1 MRAADSN
8 DSQNAA
14 VDTPPNM
21 DLVPTVDDDLVI
33 CGAPLMS
40 TPANSELMSSIRDQA
55 NQVLDE
61 WFTHTEQW
69 VRVAVHQTTGES
81 MTTEDF
87 TKQLL
92 RVSPD
97 GDGERTAWENLL
109 CVTIAA
115 ICAAAGF
122 YVVIYAGKYLIN
134 PYDDAT
140 SPCCSAKFQE

>member
-69 VRVAVHQTTGES
+69 
-81 MTTEDF
+81 
-87 TKQLL
+87 